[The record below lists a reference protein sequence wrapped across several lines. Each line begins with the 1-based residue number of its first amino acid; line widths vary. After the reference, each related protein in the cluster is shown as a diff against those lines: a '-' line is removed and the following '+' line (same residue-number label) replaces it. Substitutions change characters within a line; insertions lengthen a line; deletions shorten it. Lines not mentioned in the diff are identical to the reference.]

1 MYKQYTEELDTL
13 TSEQV
18 DWEPYGSRY
27 HFGTAMGDLN
37 PKCLEEAGFWRMRC
51 PLICMWAV
59 EYHMPHRVMRQ
70 FGLFQECP
78 PDWQDTDRAL
88 HRLDRKQQRKI
99 QNWPDHHRNH
109 VTAFQHC
116 LDVPADNVVI

>member
-1 MYKQYTEELDTL
+1 ML
-13 TSEQV
+13 QV
-18 DWEPYGSRY
+18 DWEPYGTYYRI
-27 HFGTAMGDLN
+27 GAAMTDLN

-88 HRLDRKQQRKI
+88 HR
-99 QNWPDHHRNH
+99 
-109 VTAFQHC
+109 
-116 LDVPADNVVI
+116 